1 MEDLLRNKTGRV
13 KQCTQDGKRQRKTKE
28 EIQDEMMR
36 LKEGLEVD
44 EQSQRKEF
52 VQTLKQFIRKE
63 PTPEEIEQERI
74 ERENYRKKFLAEIRP
89 KKTNL

>member
-1 MEDLLRNKTGRV
+1 MEDLLRNKGRI
-13 KQCTQDGKRQRKTKE
+13 KQTCTQDGKRQRKTKE
-28 EIQDEMMR
+28 EMQDEMMR
-36 LKEGLEVD
+36 LKEDLEVD
-44 EQSQRKEF
+44 EHTQRKEF
-52 VQTLKQFIRKE
+52 VQTLKQYIRKE

>member
-1 MEDLLRNKTGRV
+1 MEDLLRNKCRSKHT
-13 KQCTQDGKRQRKTKE
+13 CPQDGKRQRKTKE

-44 EQSQRKEF
+44 EDTQRKEF
-52 VQTLKQFIRKE
+52 VQGLKQFVRKE
-63 PTPEEIEQERI
+63 PTPEEIEQEKI
-74 ERENYRKKFLAEIRP
+74 ERDNIRKKFLAEIRP